1 MLTTN
6 QKGAIAEAAVMQEA
20 IDLGLGVWLPF
31 AEEPYDLILDLR
43 PGLLRVQCKQAVLR
57 GDVINIG
64 TCVAAAIGTDCSSA
78 STSRTRSTSS
88 RPTAPIPTA
97 ATCSRTSCRS
107 TGRPCSCGSS
117 PQRTTRYAAS
127 GGLGTTSS
135 GYTDADR
142 WAHSS
147 VGRARGWQPRGR
159 RFEPGWVHS
168 HVPARQRLPVSAVE
182 PLPVAASYSTPVET
196 SFPSRL
202 SFRPWSAAG
211 RARGKSR
218 LECGRS
224 SVAAR
229 RAGRPTTRG
238 MCYG

>member
-107 TGRPCSCGSS
+107 TGRLEPAKNNQVRGIRWARDYEFRATLTRIAGPIAQLGERVAGSHEVAGSS
-117 PQRTTRYAAS
+117 PAGSIRMFP
-127 GGLGTTSS
+127 LGS
-135 GYTDADR
+135 AC
-142 WAHSS
+142 
-147 VGRARGWQPRGR
+147 P
-159 RFEPGWVHS
+159 F
-168 HVPARQRLPVSAVE
+168 LP
-182 PLPVAASYSTPVET
+182 
-196 SFPSRL
+196 
-202 SFRPWSAAG
+202 
-211 RARGKSR
+211 
-218 LECGRS
+218 
-224 SVAAR
+224 
-229 RAGRPTTRG
+229 
-238 MCYG
+238 